1 MVEKTHPN
9 WKNDSDFEIATRLT
23 DSIDPAVIL
32 YLMRLN
38 LSRFKL
44 IFPNVLF
51 YVIFSI
57 EKYKKERKERKAKE
71 ALNEV
76 QFLSLFLLTLTSE
89 ETRTD

>member
-51 YVIFSI
+51 MSFFQLRNIR
-57 EKYKKERKERKAKE
+57 KRGKKEKPRKR
-71 ALNEV
+71 
-76 QFLSLFLLTLTSE
+76 
-89 ETRTD
+89 